1 MAAAATAASGVFS
14 GPVMMFG
21 SIAYAL
27 GLPTGVVWGSF
38 ALAAGVS
45 AVMIPGMFITTV
57 NTVSFM
63 FTLVVILGALSLP
76 LILGLA
82 FWNFGGCMGWWSFH
96 KHHGDHHG
104 ASHHE
109 HSDHHHGDSHH
120 HATVHPPRPPMVPM
134 FGNKGKVTPTGDG
147 GNRRK
152 KGKGRRK

>member
-1 MAAAATAASGVFS
+1 MAATAAAASGVFS

-63 FTLVVILGALSLP
+63 FALVVILGALSLP

-96 KHHGDHHG
+96 KHHEHHHG
-104 ASHHE
+104 TAHHE
-109 HSDHHHGDSHH
+109 HDHGHDAVHHHTAH
-120 HATVHPPRPPMVPM
+120 HPPRPPMVPM
-134 FGNKGKVTPTGDG
+134 FGNTGKTTPTSDG